1 MSLLLEAIARHAG
14 ERAQAPA
21 LVSGD
26 RTLTWQQL
34 EACLNELA
42 SKLQCCH
49 GRGVALVGDN
59 GLPWILADLALWRL
73 PVRVVPVPVF
83 FSPDQVHHLMAAA
96 GISVVIGESA
106 AVGDFGA
113 PRLLDEELDLAVTE
127 LPVAGAD
134 SNPAFMAYEKVT
146 FTSGSTGQPKG
157 VRLSRHV
164 LERTA
169 AAVAQA
175 LADVDLQRHL
185 SVLPYATLL
194 ENVAGLY
201 APLLQGVRVHVRP
214 LSQLGFNGASDFNLF
229 VFLQQLQVIQPQ
241 ALILVPQ
248 LLLALVLAAEQGL
261 PLPADLRFI
270 AVGGARV
277 APDLLRRADA
287 LGLPVFEGY
296 GLSECGSVVCLNRP
310 GARRLGTVGKPLDHV
325 RISISDSGEILLAG
339 SGMLGYLGEPPHE
352 GPVATGDLGR
362 VDADGFVHVE
372 GRRKN
377 LLITTYGRNVNPE
390 WVEAEL
396 LAQASIAQAAVFGDG
411 LPAIV
416 AVLTP
421 RKGFTWAQVES
432 AVAQVNQQLPVYA
445 RVQQLIASREP
456 FSPDNGQATANG
468 RNCRAQIASVYLH
481 PAPHHCI
488 TEAPLT
494 MTFFQQLQAKTEAAR
509 QHVLSAPVIQA
520 VQQGYYSLEGY
531 TYFLEQ
537 AYHHVKHTVPLM
549 MACGGRLPEE
559 KEWVRE
565 ALREYIEDEYGH
577 QEWIL
582 NDLVACGIEREK
594 VVNNRPA
601 LAIELMVAFLYDQIQ
616 RQNPM
621 AFFGMVMVL
630 EGTSIK
636 LATAMGKL
644 VQQRLA
650 LPDAAFSYL
659 YSHGALDQDHFAFFR
674 DLMNRVTDPADQE
687 AIVHSANVVY
697 RLYGDMLRAI
707 PLTSEGQADAAA

>member
-1 MSLLLEAIARHAG
+1 
-14 ERAQAPA
+14 
-21 LVSGD
+21 
-26 RTLTWQQL
+26 
-34 EACLNELA
+34 
-42 SKLQCCH
+42 
-49 GRGVALVGDN
+49 
-59 GLPWILADLALWRL
+59 
-73 PVRVVPVPVF
+73 
-83 FSPDQVHHLMAAA
+83 
-96 GISVVIGESA
+96 
-106 AVGDFGA
+106 
-113 PRLLDEELDLAVTE
+113 
-127 LPVAGAD
+127 
-134 SNPAFMAYEKVT
+134 
-146 FTSGSTGQPKG
+146 
-157 VRLSRHV
+157 
-164 LERTA
+164 
-169 AAVAQA
+169 
-175 LADVDLQRHL
+175 
-185 SVLPYATLL
+185 
-194 ENVAGLY
+194 
-201 APLLQGVRVHVRP
+201 
-214 LSQLGFNGASDFNLF
+214 
-229 VFLQQLQVIQPQ
+229 
-241 ALILVPQ
+241 
-248 LLLALVLAAEQGL
+248 
-261 PLPADLRFI
+261 
-270 AVGGARV
+270 
-277 APDLLRRADA
+277 
-287 LGLPVFEGY
+287 
-296 GLSECGSVVCLNRP
+296 
-310 GARRLGTVGKPLDHV
+310 
-325 RISISDSGEILLAG
+325 
-339 SGMLGYLGEPPHE
+339 
-352 GPVATGDLGR
+352 
-362 VDADGFVHVE
+362 
-372 GRRKN
+372 
-377 LLITTYGRNVNPE
+377 
-390 WVEAEL
+390 
-396 LAQASIAQAAVFGDG
+396 
-411 LPAIV
+411 
-416 AVLTP
+416 
-421 RKGFTWAQVES
+421 
-432 AVAQVNQQLPVYA
+432 
-445 RVQQLIASREP
+445 
-456 FSPDNGQATANG
+456 
-468 RNCRAQIASVYLH
+468 
-481 PAPHHCI
+481 
-488 TEAPLT
+488 

-520 VQQGYYSLEGY
+520 VQQGHYSLEGY